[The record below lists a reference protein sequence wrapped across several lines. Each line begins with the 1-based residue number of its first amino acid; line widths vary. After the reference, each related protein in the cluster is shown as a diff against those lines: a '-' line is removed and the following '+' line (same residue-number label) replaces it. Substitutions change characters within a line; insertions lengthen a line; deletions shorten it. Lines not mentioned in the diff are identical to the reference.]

1 MIVTFGSG
9 LELEDTSYTKSMGL
23 GEIMLTEYIELLR
36 RNDNYRNL
44 WLGYVI
50 SQLGDWFNLIA
61 SAALVATLTSTGT
74 ALSYLFLARFLP
86 MFLFS
91 PFAGVLSDR
100 FDRRWVMIVSDVLRA
115 VTVLCFLLVRTA
127 DQLWLFYFLT
137 VMQFVLSS
145 LFVPARS
152 AMMSNIVEKDELI
165 AANALDSLTWSTML
179 AFGALLGGLATGLF
193 GVTTAFILDVLTFL
207 LSAWFV
213 AKIRTD
219 KMAHKQDL
227 GGERKERGFA
237 EIVGGVRYLWHA
249 PLIFVVA
256 LVKGGGSF
264 IWGAVNVLEIEVAEN
279 VFPLIFEFGGRTVG
293 TDGAITLA
301 VIFTMSGLGT
311 GFGPLIGR
319 RILGD
324 SYHRLMQ
331 GITIAFFLLSFG
343 LVGLAYSP
351 NLAVFSILSFV
362 RTVGAGTL
370 WVFSAALLQ
379 MIVPDEVR
387 GRVFAFEFA
396 ILTLTQSV
404 SILMAGIAQDQ
415 WGWSVWDQF
424 LFVGWM
430 GVGISVIWMVFQIW
444 VGKRPL
450 VVEN

>member
-1 MIVTFGSG
+1 
-9 LELEDTSYTKSMGL
+9 
-23 GEIMLTEYIELLR
+23 MLTEYIELLR

-100 FDRRWVMIVSDVLRA
+100 FDRRWVMIVSDLLRA

-152 AMMSNIVEKDELI
+152 AVMSNIVEKEELI

-179 AFGALLGGLATGLF
+179 AFGALLGGLATGFF
-193 GVTTAFILDVLTFL
+193 GVTVAFILDVFTFL

-213 AKIRTD
+213 AKIQTD
-219 KMAHKQDL
+219 KMAHKQDM
-227 GGERKERGFA
+227 GGVRKERGFA
-237 EIVGGVRYLWHA
+237 EIAGGVKYLWGA
-249 PLIFVVA
+249 PLILVIS

-279 VFPLIFEFGGRTVG
+279 IFPLIFEFGGRMVG
-293 TDGAITLA
+293 ADGAITLA

-324 SYHRLMQ
+324 SHHRLML
-331 GITIAFFLLSFG
+331 GITISFFLLSFG
-343 LVGLAYSP
+343 LVGLAYAP
-351 NLAVFSILSFV
+351 NLWVFSMLSFV
-362 RTVGAGTL
+362 RTIGAGTL

-387 GRVFAFEFA
+387 GEF
-396 ILTLTQSV
+396 S
-404 SILMAGIAQDQ
+404 
-415 WGWSVWDQF
+415 
-424 LFVGWM
+424 
-430 GVGISVIWMVFQIW
+430 
-444 VGKRPL
+444 PL
-450 VVEN
+450 NLRYSL